1 LRTFKPLFQQDA
13 FALRRGPESKPER
26 ERNVPQKWLPN
37 EEWEASLT
45 TKRTVR
51 ITIDTTRLLVVL
63 RGTSARVRCE
73 QCATEVD
80 MVPVESAAEL
90 VQVDAQTFQHLLARE
105 DFHRSKPDGPVR
117 ICLNSLLK
125 SIQLK
130 SLEAGFDSSSELPA
144 GKDRR

>member
-1 LRTFKPLFQQDA
+1 
-13 FALRRGPESKPER
+13 
-26 ERNVPQKWLPN
+26 
-37 EEWEASLT
+37 
-45 TKRTVR
+45 VR
-51 ITIDTTRLLVVL
+51 ITIDSSRLLIVL
-63 RGTSARVRCE
+63 RGTSTRLWCQ
-73 QCATEVD
+73 QCAAEVD

-90 VQVDAQTFQHLLARE
+90 VQVDTQTFQHLLDRE
-105 DFHRSKPDGPVR
+105 EFHRSKPHGEVR